1 MNMDTNK
8 NIKAYGI
15 LFLSWLFPGVGH
27 IVQKKYLKGVVFLV
41 GILLLLIFGLIMQG
55 KFYDT
60 KEFHPLMILGFLGD
74 LGNGI
79 FFFIIKLAGLGKGS
93 IQAVTYHYGTTYMVS
108 AGLLNYLVALNAFDI
123 ARGIRK

>member
-1 MNMDTNK
+1 MDTNK
-8 NIKAYGI
+8 NMKAYGI

-27 IVQKKYLKGVVFLV
+27 LMQRKYVKGIVFLV
-41 GILLLLIFGLIMQG
+41 GVLLLLIFGLIMQG

-74 LGNGI
+74 LGSGI
-79 FFFIIKLAGLGKGS
+79 FFFIIKLAGLGKGN

-108 AGLLNYLVALNAFDI
+108 AGLINYLVALNAFDI
-123 ARGIRK
+123 ARGKRK